1 MTCCFFVIHIKRK
14 NRFSKITFLTISAVN
29 FNRKEP
35 LDFQTVRGQL
45 EHTLITPVRW
55 LHYSTEGESPG
66 LRSPLLHILSWA
78 ITSSQGGLNTALSMS
93 ATITQTENIWQAI
106 NTAENTCFCPLFDP
120 FIHVPYSIWSRRGI
134 VFLLPHNMETI
145 YKKHRRFGNSIW
157 KICTYGRME
166 NQSCLVILPLANI
179 YSTHR
184 SCCVCFI
191 PPTILVWEPKADST
205 DSSCRIKAGF
215 TWSGNRSATSRQS
228 VANNGKAE
236 TLWLGGPTITAK
248 WQL

>member
-14 NRFSKITFLTISAVN
+14 NRFSKMTLLTISAVN

-120 FIHVPYSIWSRRGI
+120 FIHVPEEGLCFCCHTTWRRYIKNTEDLGI
-134 VFLLPHNMETI
+134 VYERSVHMGE
-145 YKKHRRFGNSIW
+145 W
-157 KICTYGRME
+157 KI
-166 NQSCLVILPLANI
+166 S
-179 YSTHR
+179 H
-184 SCCVCFI
+184 
-191 PPTILVWEPKADST
+191 VW
-205 DSSCRIKAGF
+205 SSCHWLIFILHTGAAVYVSSLPQF
-215 TWSGNRSATSRQS
+215 WSESQKQTPQ
-228 VANNGKAE
+228 
-236 TLWLGGPTITAK
+236 TAAVG
-248 WQL
+248 